1 MLCIERQKATRRL
14 KRLKTRLSKTEQ
26 ESEEYIDLKEK
37 VHRAGVDLNYTLYCP
52 LAQKY
57 TSLYKCTEDAGNSN
71 ITQNNDSMISQGSES
86 LVRRPPMWSVVE
98 GCMAEGTLW
107 ALRDGKLGHPV
118 AGEVGTEH
126 ATAEKQNPS
135 QRIRKS
141 VPQKRGK
148 RGMMKHSSIS
158 AKDDASED
166 GFFEE

>member
-1 MLCIERQKATRRL
+1 M
-14 KRLKTRLSKTEQ
+14 SKTEQ
-26 ESEEYIDLKEK
+26 ESEEYIDLKGK
-37 VHRAGVDLNYTLYCP
+37 IHRADVDLKYTLYCP
-52 LAQKY
+52 LAEKY

-71 ITQNNDSMISQGSES
+71 NTLNNDSMISQGSES
-86 LVRRPPMWSVVE
+86 LVHRPPMWSVVE

-118 AGEVGTEH
+118 AGGAGTEQ
-126 ATAEKQNPS
+126 ATVEQQQLS
-135 QRIRKS
+135 QRVKKS

-148 RGMMKHSSIS
+148 QGMMKHSSIS